1 MQLLTVRF
9 FAADPLFSAISCLLT
24 VHPHLTE
31 VLQEL
36 EWDNLP
42 TSEWKVLE
50 NYRYLL
56 EPFARYTDLMGGE
69 EYTTLSMVVPILLE
83 LNYL

>member
-1 MQLLTVRF
+1 MV
-9 FAADPLFSAISCLLT
+9 SCLLD
-24 VHPHLTE
+24 VRPHLTE

-42 TSEWKVLE
+42 NSEWKVLE
-50 NYRYLL
+50 NYQDLL
-56 EPFARYTDLMGGE
+56 EPFAKYTALIGGE

-83 LNYL
+83 LNYHLNEVNNLPLNNFW